1 MRFAQFSWKSISLW
15 KREFSGCFVK
25 CCKSGNYG
33 DKVVLMLL
41 FTWKKEVNCTK
52 SLAQSNQFLWLFLVF
67 LRADLMQ
74 IAMLN
79 DASYNVMGCK
89 WARQNHEKGLHH
101 RGRKHFYFYL
111 ERKKEQFYCEVS
123 WHCFSKHSVFLARLS
138 AGRYNI
144 GKTFKS
150 VFPMLSSMSSKG

>member
-25 CCKSGNYG
+25 CCKSGDYG
-33 DKVVLMLL
+33 DKAVLMLL
-41 FTWKKEVNCTK
+41 FTWKNEVICTI
-52 SLAQSNQFLWLFLVF
+52 SAVIQVI

-101 RGRKHFYFYL
+101 RGRKHFCFYL
-111 ERKKEQFYCEVS
+111 ERKKERFYCEVS